1 MSHLEKNPPGDGLVG
16 QLRAMGY
23 RITPPRRAVLK
34 VFARG
39 EAHLSPDEVLARAR
53 RTYPKVGRA
62 TVYRTLELLTHL
74 GVTRPMFRGD
84 GRPAFARVHHG
95 HHHVVCSACD
105 RVVELAQPALDHLA
119 RQAAARTGFEI
130 HSHVL
135 EFVGLC
141 RRCSRGRTARGTPA

>member
-1 MSHLEKNPPGDGLVG
+1 MDAGTSSLPPDLLGR
-16 QLRAMGY
+16 LRGAGY
-23 RITPPRRAVLK
+23 KITPPRLAVLEIIL
-34 VFARG
+34 REGQHQNPG
-39 EAHLSPDEVLARAR
+39 EILRQAQALHPNTS
-53 RTYPKVGRA
+53 RA
-62 TVYRTLELLTHL
+62 TVYRTLELLTQL

-105 RVVELAQPALDHLA
+105 RVVELARPALERLA

-141 RRCSRGRTARGTPA
+141 RRCSRARAAREASA